1 VQYILLSKAS
11 SRMCVWLSAL
21 VLAGSL
27 AACAGGATG
36 SVGVP
41 GGAGATAERRIAA
54 PLPGGVPFYSWGV
67 GQSAEN
73 FALVERAQLAA
84 GLFSATRSWEEIKP
98 NFRAASRIIGLQ
110 GYMPLHVRWK
120 LKDGREFLLENIDV
134 NAIMLEYFKTHD
146 LKMQWQRE
154 GRARDP
160 VGDFDPLL
168 AHEVKDDTVRI
179 KWIDRVNHTPVNL
192 RLTAKGAANKWDVQH
207 EEHLV
212 VTLKGLPT
220 QGIDFAKKWEFDTPA
235 AHTPHPS
242 K

>member
-11 SRMCVWLSAL
+11 SRMCVWLGAL

-27 AACAGGATG
+27 AACAGGAAG

-54 PLPGGVPFYSWGV
+54 PLPGGVPFYSWGLS
-67 GQSAEN
+67 QKYEDFEN
-73 FALVERAQLAA
+73 IERAQSDYSPYKKPRYWSDIRPENRA
-84 GLFSATRSWEEIKP
+84 GSTT
-98 NFRAASRIIGLQ
+98 IGLQ
-110 GYMPLHVRWK
+110 GYSPLHVRWK